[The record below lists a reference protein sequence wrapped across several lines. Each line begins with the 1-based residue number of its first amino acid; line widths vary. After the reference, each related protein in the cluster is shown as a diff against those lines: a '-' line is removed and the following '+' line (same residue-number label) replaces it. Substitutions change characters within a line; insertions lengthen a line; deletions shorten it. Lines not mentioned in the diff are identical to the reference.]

1 MDHLLG
7 RGLLPD
13 PLARGA
19 IDDFPGAFK
28 QSTTAPDPELS
39 CLGEPLVMPLE
50 GVGENLDALTFRRD
64 SREHR
69 MLPLAFALFRPA
81 RLSRPACPVAFGRL
95 VRPDRLARPVMCPYM
110 PICIPR
116 PNAQRDLNLLPQ
128 PISSRTVRFV
138 HHEDVAD
145 LHDTRLERLNPV
157 SRFWHQDQD
166 RAIGRTAYIQL

>member
-50 GVGENLDALTFRRD
+50 GVARTSMPSPFDATVASTGCFHWLSLF
-64 SREHR
+64 SA
-69 MLPLAFALFRPA
+69 LPASPALPAPSPLAALSAP
-81 RLSRPACPVAFGRL
+81 
-95 VRPDRLARPVMCPYM
+95 
-110 PICIPR
+110 
-116 PNAQRDLNLLPQ
+116 
-128 PISSRTVRFV
+128 TV
-138 HHEDVAD
+138 
-145 LHDTRLERLNPV
+145 L
-157 SRFWHQDQD
+157 
-166 RAIGRTAYIQL
+166 